1 MLKKIQKTTFLLAF
15 LFVNVVYAQEQ
26 RTEPEKTQTTTVE
39 QNSNFTIGG
48 VTLTLP
54 QAIELV
60 IRNSPILQSARYDV
74 LMSDSN
80 YNQFMKKFGWN
91 LSAGSS
97 YNKTKFKM
105 EPENGNDIWTWS
117 LDAGIAKMFASGTF
131 LNFGFKEVLTD
142 RNDKDKKISIMGTD
156 IHLSHAQP
164 ALHKPAFFFSVQ
176 QELLKNA
183 FGMNDRKTKRI
194 LHNTTEMIRSGLIYQ
209 LSALVVAT
217 LGDYWSV
224 TIYKN
229 ALANA
234 RQEYNSTVQVRN
246 IIARNLRVGLAERY
260 ELNQYNALVA
270 SATTK
275 VKIVEQQLND
285 AVRKLVRTINLPADT
300 KVEGVTNLV
309 THLLEV
315 DVEKSIERAYKKR
328 TDYTNLQKQLENA
341 LLSKDIAKNE
351 SWPSLKAGLSV
362 TVQGQDKKFLP
373 AFGET
378 FTGKYPIVDVGLRLT
393 YPLWDLDIK
402 TKLRNADYKVKQLR
416 IQVDQKEREI
426 RDDVL
431 SKSEML
437 KVRYE
442 AYSQSENVLRESEL
456 FYKRLLERSGK
467 GKISAVVLKSA
478 IDSVTSARQNRLQ
491 SLVQY
496 NLAIL
501 QYDLAV
507 NQVFDKYNVDVE
519 KIIAETDTSSN
530 NKKSKK
536 KAKKQKK
543 K

>member
-1 MLKKIQKTTFLLAF
+1 MGFVLAGV
-15 LFVNVVYAQEQ
+15 LQAQEQ
-26 RTEPEKTQTTTVE
+26 KPVE
-39 QNSNFTIGG
+39 QAKQKQIEDQSSSFTIGG

-74 LMSDSN
+74 LMSDST
-80 YNQFMKKFGWN
+80 YNQYMKKFAWN
-91 LSAGSS
+91 FSTGTN

-105 EPENGNDIWTWS
+105 DPENGNDIWTWS
-117 LDAGIAKMFASGTF
+117 LDASIAKMFASGTF
-131 LNFGFKEVLTD
+131 LNFGFKETLTD
-142 RNDKDKKISIMGTD
+142 RNDKDRKLSLLGND
-156 IHLSHAQP
+156 IYLSRAQP
-164 ALHKPAFFFSVQ
+164 ALHKPAFFFTVQ

-194 LHNTTEMIRSGLIYQ
+194 LNNATEMRRLGLIYQ
-209 LSALVVAT
+209 LSNLVVAT

-224 TIYKN
+224 TIYKD

-234 RQEYNSTVQVRN
+234 RREYNSTVQVRN
-246 IIARNLRVGLAERY
+246 IIARNVRVGLAERY

-300 KVEGVTNLV
+300 KVEGVTSLV
-309 THLLEV
+309 THLVEV
-315 DVEKSIERAYKKR
+315 DIEASIQRAYKKR
-328 TDYTNLQKQLENA
+328 IDYTNLQKELENA

-362 TVQGQDKKFLP
+362 TVQGQDKKFFP

-393 YPLWDLDIK
+393 YPLWDLEIK
-402 TKLRNADYKVKQLR
+402 TKLRNADYKIKQLR
-416 IQVDQKEREI
+416 IQVAQKEKEI
-426 RDDVL
+426 RDDVV

-442 AYSQSENVLRESEL
+442 AYVQSENVLKESEL
-456 FYKRLLERSGK
+456 FYRRLLERSGK

-478 IDSVTSARQNRLQ
+478 IDSVTSARKNRLQ

-507 NQVFDKYNVDVE
+507 NQIFDKYNVDVE
-519 KIIAETDTSSN
+519 KIIAEADTSSQ
-530 NKKSKK
+530 
-536 KAKKQKK
+536 KQKNKRK